1 MAKAQNTNEVKN
13 EKLDKDIVI
22 VQFTKS
28 WTPYVRGEVAGFN
41 KKLAEKLI
49 DNDIAEVYKK
59 SK

>member
-1 MAKAQNTNEVKN
+1 MAKAKNEETN